1 MQTEIDNLQDTRQV
15 LLQKVHEIVKIN
27 FVHVERKIL
36 YKIMRQKPTSIA
48 QLSQMINED
57 KPEVRNGLR
66 GLQSKMGKGKLRTL
80 VDGLTT

>member
-1 MQTEIDNLQDTRQV
+1 
-15 LLQKVHEIVKIN
+15 
-27 FVHVERKIL
+27 
-36 YKIMRQKPTSIA
+36 MRQKPTSVA

-66 GLQSKMGKGKLRTL
+66 GLQSKMGKGKIRTL